1 MEISKELQDF
11 LNDNNVL
18 NLIAEENWRELFSN
32 IKGEMKYEIN
42 DLHKLLVN
50 SGIASTD

>member
-11 LNDNNVL
+11 LNDTYIV
-18 NLIAEENWRELFSN
+18 NLIAEENWRELFSR
-32 IKGEMKYEIN
+32 IEGDMKYEVN
-42 DLHKLLVN
+42 DLHRILVK

>member
-1 MEISKELQDF
+1 MEISKKLQNF

-18 NLIAEENWRELFSN
+18 NLIADQDWRELFSN

-42 DLHKLLVN
+42 DLHKILVN
-50 SGIASTD
+50 SGIASTN

>member
-1 MEISKELQDF
+1 MEISKKLQDF
-11 LNDNNVL
+11 LNDNDML
-18 NLIAEENWRELFSN
+18 NLIADHDWRELFSN

-42 DLHKLLVN
+42 DLHKILVN

>member
-11 LNDNNVL
+11 LNDTDIL
-18 NLIAEENWRELFSN
+18 NLIAEEDWRELFSN
-32 IKGEMKYEIN
+32 IKGEMKYETN

>member
-11 LNDNNVL
+11 LNDEDVL
-18 NLIAEENWRELFSN
+18 DLIAEENWRELFS
-32 IKGEMKYEIN
+32 KFMFSHTVTSTLHEI
-42 DLHKLLVN
+42 LVK

>member
-11 LNDNNVL
+11 LNDDHVL
-18 NLIAEENWRELFSN
+18 NLIAAQDWRKLFSN
-32 IKGEMKYEIN
+32 IKGTMKYEIN
-42 DLHKLLVN
+42 DLHRILVK